1 MDSVRSQSRRPR
13 TKNDLLIS
21 GGVYEHRIDSD
32 GLNRLV
38 ELFRKSVPRST
49 RSLLFDLLTKKE
61 LADISRRIIIAEMIL
76 NGLTYDE
83 IGKRLDCSR
92 NTIAT
97 IATSLNRP
105 DSILTKLLN
114 PELSVGG
121 PENYFANRLKK
132 GK

>member
-1 MDSVRSQSRRPR
+1 MDSLRSQLRRPK
-13 TKNDLLIS
+13 TKKGLLIS
-21 GGVYEHRIDSD
+21 GSVYEHRIDSD

-38 ELFRKSVPRST
+38 ELLQKAVPRST

-61 LADISRRIIIAEMIL
+61 LADLSRRIIIAEMIL

-92 NTIAT
+92 NTIA
-97 IATSLNRP
+97 IVATSLSRP
-105 DSILTKLLN
+105 SGVLNKLLD
-114 PELSVGG
+114 PSIDSDS
-121 PENYFANRLKK
+121 PENYFSNRLKK